1 MLAADHVVAGSTA
14 VQARA
19 AAMRKPVGA
28 LVCVITTFAIVLW
41 IATVAASAVA
51 AADGGAST
59 SVASVAAA
67 NVPVQPLSCGI
78 LPRNLTQCQTTDCG
92 QRMKPLIPCL
102 DYLQGS
108 VALPSATCCLGLQQL
123 KVASSMCFCDVS
135 FYPPPAFNISIAL
148 QQAMPAYCNITVDLC
163 SFCPSQL
170 ISSSAAQDNTTS
182 ALCGSAPAPGNF
194 MMSCTTP
201 LSSQYSFPCHSCFC
215 SCSSLSS
222 SLQH

>member
-1 MLAADHVVAGSTA
+1 

-28 LVCVITTFAIVLW
+28 LVRAITTFALVLW

-51 AADGGAST
+51 AAADGGAST
-59 SVASVAAA
+59 TTSVAPVAAA
-67 NVPVQPLSCGI
+67 NVSVQPLSCGI
-78 LPRNLTQCQTTDCG
+78 LPRNLTQCQMTDCA
-92 QRMKPLIPCL
+92 QRMRPLIPCL
-102 DYLQGS
+102 DYLRDS
-108 VALPSATCCLGLQQL
+108 APLPSATCCLGLQQL

-135 FYPPPAFNISIAL
+135 FYPPPGFNISLAL

-170 ISSSAAQDNTTS
+170 ISSSAAQDNPTS

-201 LSSQYSFPCHSCFC
+201 GSSQYSFPCHSIFC
-215 SCSSLSS
+215 SCSSLSP

>member
-1 MLAADHVVAGSTA
+1 MQV
-14 VQARA
+14 RA

-28 LVCVITTFAIVLW
+28 LVRVITTFAIVLW

-59 SVASVAAA
+59 TTSVARVVAAA

-78 LPRNLTQCQTTDCG
+78 LPRNLTQCQVTDCG

-102 DYLQGS
+102 DYLRGS
-108 VALPSATCCLGLQQL
+108 AALPSATCCLGLQQL

-135 FYPPPAFNISIAL
+135 FYPPPDFNISLAL

-170 ISSSAAQDNTTS
+170 ISSSAAEDNTTS
-182 ALCGSAPAPGNF
+182 ALCGGASAPGNF
-194 MMSCTTP
+194 MMSLYNYSWIIAIFIP
-201 LSSQYSFPCHSCFC
+201 LS
-215 SCSSLSS
+215 LM
-222 SLQH
+222 LLLLLIIIVITAA